1 MAKKY
6 KCPYCELR
14 LIRKDLIKHIDKK
27 HPELIPQGF
36 SSARLVYNQVNKVDC
51 GKCRV
56 CGKPTGWNEKSG
68 RYDVLCGNPKC
79 KEHMREEYKK
89 NMLRVRGTY
98 NILNDPEQQKK
109 MLANRSI
116 SGSYK
121 FSDGGIL
128 TYTGSYEKK
137 CLEFMDVVMQI
148 PSKDILSPGP
158 TIEYEY
164 NGNKH
169 FYITDF
175 YYIPYNLIIEVKDG
189 GDNLNNKDSS
199 SMRASREKT
208 IEKERIITDRGE
220 YNYIRLTNNDFSQ
233 LLDVFMTIK
242 EKLLEGDVS
251 KTYKINESVI
261 FENTYSKLN
270 VKTPERL
277 LAWMKSN
284 IKYYHDSN
292 WKLKTFD
299 EVVETKCGDC
309 HDQSLFEYT
318 VFKDL
323 NIKCGRLFMIEYIG
337 DEIHDAGATHTI
349 CYFVSNNKYYWF
361 ENAWESKRGINGPYL
376 NLDELKKDIYMNWDF
391 SGKYDKLYICNLSG
405 VKPGMGLEEYV
416 TTTLDT
422 FTPKKYFS
430 KNSMNESV
438 ILENT
443 HSKYDIENQVKR
455 IAEKVKKDKKDPT
468 GNQNCMLCTWCMEAW
483 FRGYNILPRPVYSPT
498 DIIFTSNY
506 EPHDIVKNN
515 CKVIHFRNKN
525 ELKNICLS
533 SGNNSRYYI
542 HINWIG
548 SSGGHE
554 FILINIDDII
564 YIIDAQQGLF
574 ENIDSNT
581 KVSNYFNNIN
591 YDNSYIIRMD
601 DKQFNHKLIKY
612 NDNKYIK
619 DFTKNDMKYIDEST
633 GYNHYSKDV
642 HTIIDN
648 LSGKEYQYING
659 GEWVD
664 SNHIIYRKV
673 EYLNNKPIG
682 FIDVYSLPKF
692 DKNIG
697 LVVLAVAK
705 EARGK
710 GIGSKLVREAIFN
723 HKENKDINKLRW
735 LADSD
740 NKASVNMAKSLG
752 FDLISNNKNKKE
764 FIYDLNK
771 SSISET
777 CIVNVS
783 NTFIQNYIR
792 LFVDYI
798 YKKYKSNVNTI
809 DIKIVHS
816 KQAIE
821 MKKKKIK
828 YNNYSNDFIVINYN
842 EITIVDEE
850 TYGDQPINYNSF
862 LKFHITKVLLSTYV
876 CDDNT
881 RLINAI
887 CTYESGI
894 INNNL
899 TEIPEL
905 KDAMIY
911 SEYLKKYGVNMV
923 IYNLTK
929 RSHTQNPVFEF
940 SLI

>member
-1 MAKKY
+1 MAKRY

-14 LIRKDLIKHIDKK
+14 LIRKDLINHIDKK
-27 HPELIPQGF
+27 HEELIPQGYT
-36 SSARLVYNQVNKVDC
+36 SAQLVYNQVNKIDH

-56 CGKPTGWNEKSG
+56 CGKLTSWNEKSG
-68 RYDVLCGNPKC
+68 RYNVLCNNPKC

-284 IKYYHDSN
+284 IKYFHDSN

-483 FRGYNILPRPVYSPT
+483 FRGYNILPRPVYSPIDKIFDFEGY
-498 DIIFTSNY
+498 DIIKRPTKITIKSKN
-506 EPHDIVKNN
+506 DIKKFVLIAGDGSRFYVHFKWKN
-515 CKVIHFRNKN
+515 
-525 ELKNICLS
+525 
-533 SGNNSRYYI
+533 GN
-542 HINWIG
+542 
-548 SSGGHE
+548 GGHE
-554 FILINIDDII
+554 FLIINIHDEI
-564 YIIDAQQGLF
+564 YLLDAQSNIF
-574 ENIDSNT
+574 EKITSP
-581 KVSNYFNNIN
+581 KVSSYFRDVDYEKSFIV
-591 YDNSYIIRMD
+591 RVD
-601 DKQFNHKLIKY
+601 DKEINTSMLKY
-612 NDNKYIK
+612 NDMEPKE
-619 DFTKNDMKYIDEST
+619 FTPEDMKYIDEST

-648 LSGKEYQYING
+648 LSEKEYQYING

-740 NKASVNMAKSLG
+740 NKASINMAKSLG
-752 FDLISNNKNKKE
+752 FDLISDNKNKKE
-764 FIYDLNK
+764 FIYNLNK
-771 SSISET
+771 SSINEA

-783 NTFIQNYIR
+783 NTFIQTYIR

-798 YKKYKSNVNTI
+798 YKKYKSNVDTI
-809 DIKIVHS
+809 DIKIVYS

-821 MKKKKIK
+821 MKKKKLK

-842 EITIVDEE
+842 EITIIDEE

-862 LKFHITKVLLSTYV
+862 LKFHITKVLLSTYA

-894 INNNL
+894 YN
-899 TEIPEL
+899 EIGEKTSEL
-905 KDAMIY
+905 KDAAIY
-911 SEYLKKYGVNMV
+911 AEYLNKYGPNMV
-923 IYNLTK
+923 VNNLIK
-929 RSHTQNPVFEF
+929 RSHTQYPIF
-940 SLI
+940 